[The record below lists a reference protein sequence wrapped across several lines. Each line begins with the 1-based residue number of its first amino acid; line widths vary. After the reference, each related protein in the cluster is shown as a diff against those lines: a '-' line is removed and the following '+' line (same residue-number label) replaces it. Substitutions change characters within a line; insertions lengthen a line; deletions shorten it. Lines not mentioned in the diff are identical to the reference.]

1 MDSFSCTPVMTEVAQ
16 TNGKN
21 ICKMSSLCTYNV
33 AWHIFLGV
41 LQKHTH
47 THTQNIPV
55 VLKALLLLILCM
67 ALTSFIM
74 TTVTSKAE
82 ISTL

>member
-16 TNGKN
+16 TSGKN
-21 ICKMSSLCTYNV
+21 TRKMSSLCTYNV

-47 THTQNIPV
+47 THTKYTSR
-55 VLKALLLLILCM
+55 LKGFPFASSMYGAYVIYHDY
-67 ALTSFIM
+67 SN
-74 TTVTSKAE
+74 E
-82 ISTL
+82 QG